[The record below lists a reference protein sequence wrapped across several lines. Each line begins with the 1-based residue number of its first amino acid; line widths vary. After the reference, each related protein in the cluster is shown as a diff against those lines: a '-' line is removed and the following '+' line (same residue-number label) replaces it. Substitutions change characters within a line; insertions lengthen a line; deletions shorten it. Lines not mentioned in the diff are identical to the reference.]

1 MWASGVLILVSQGHP
16 NRLIS
21 LCTGFAAA
29 LLYLPKKEQQL
40 NLIISLFC
48 VLIPALA
55 TWHLFAWWAFTCKVN
70 KVSACQ
76 KQLFSFE
83 IYFPMESLKIFKLL
97 MRALKLGL
105 KYIIRRNITAW
116 RIAMIHIL
124 ATSRLLEEGRKH
136 KCMDVRVCTR
146 TRAWKR
152 ECTHVYVFMST
163 KPKIYSSFFDLL
175 IFL

>member
-1 MWASGVLILVSQGHP
+1 MLYIRSKDTQLFHQWDALCWLIRSPGFRRVGVRIVIWASWGHLGRLVF
-16 NRLIS
+16 
-21 LCTGFAAA
+21 LCMRFAAA
-29 LLYLPKKEQQL
+29 LFCLHKKEQQL
-40 NLIISLFC
+40 NLIISPFC
-48 VLIPALA
+48 VSIPALA

-105 KYIIRRNITAW
+105 KYIIRRNITTW

-124 ATSRLLEEGRKH
+124 ATSNL
-136 KCMDVRVCTR
+136 
-146 TRAWKR
+146 
-152 ECTHVYVFMST
+152 F
-163 KPKIYSSFFDLL
+163 
-175 IFL
+175 